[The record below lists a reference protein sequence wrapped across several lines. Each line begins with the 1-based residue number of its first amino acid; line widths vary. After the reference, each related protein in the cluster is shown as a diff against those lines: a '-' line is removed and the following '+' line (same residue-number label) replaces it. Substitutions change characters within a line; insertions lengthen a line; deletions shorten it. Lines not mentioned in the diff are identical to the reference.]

1 MPSSSA
7 ASSEAKLNPQD
18 KENIKSVMEMFGTEH
33 DQAYIKRVYLMNN
46 RNLEKTIDNFC
57 SGELPAK
64 DSEPQLAMIETA
76 PVTSTSTMI
85 DTGAQHLASSNDQ
98 KDLRSY
104 VLDEYKEMLFPK
116 QQTKYEKA
124 QADALQRKQ
133 QREENESVEV
143 RKKILALA

>member
-1 MPSSSA
+1 
-7 ASSEAKLNPQD
+7 
-18 KENIKSVMEMFGTEH
+18 
-33 DQAYIKRVYLMNN
+33 
-46 RNLEKTIDNFC
+46 
-57 SGELPAK
+57 
-64 DSEPQLAMIETA
+64 MIETA

-124 QADALQRKQ
+124 
-133 QREENESVEV
+133 
-143 RKKILALA
+143 